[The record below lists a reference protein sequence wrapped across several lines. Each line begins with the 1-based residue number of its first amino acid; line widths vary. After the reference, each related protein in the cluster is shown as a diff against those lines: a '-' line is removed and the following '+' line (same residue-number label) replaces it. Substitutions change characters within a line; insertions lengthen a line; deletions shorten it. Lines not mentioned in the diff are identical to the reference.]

1 MMSWLSC
8 RYPSVVWMK
17 EMPFSAFLLAWR
29 RPRICERI
37 FSDTARP
44 EASSPA
50 RAIRSPDDSFSM
62 FLSRFRLLIFSCLS
76 AKIALM
82 L

>member
-1 MMSWLSC
+1 
-8 RYPSVVWMK
+8 MK
-17 EMPFSAFLLAWR
+17 EMPFAAFVLAWR
-29 RPRICERI
+29 RPRIWLRI

-50 RAIRSPDDSFSM
+50 RAMRSPDDSFSM
-62 FLSRFRLLIFSCLS
+62 FLSRSRLLTFSCRS